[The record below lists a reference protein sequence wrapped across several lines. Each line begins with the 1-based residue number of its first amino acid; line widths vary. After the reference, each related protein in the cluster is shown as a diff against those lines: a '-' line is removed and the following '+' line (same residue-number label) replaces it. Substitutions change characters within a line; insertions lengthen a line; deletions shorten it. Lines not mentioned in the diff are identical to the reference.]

1 MHKTFVRL
9 FGLLAARLPVQA
21 QALTAVSKRSF
32 LIPRPSGPC
41 IHIFAA
47 AQLPLW
53 SRMKSKQTDIA
64 SFFGSKPKKASTTTP
79 AAAKDSE
86 GPTTKRKPED
96 EPEVAPAAAGAAA
109 ETKPAAGGKL
119 KRLRKAGEKEAAPA
133 AAALTKELEDSD
145 NEAPDQKTTAAAAA
159 AAPSSSGKRAS
170 LVVDETQ
177 AKALKAAA
185 AAAVAEEESESEEML
200 EAEVSSESEPEEEP
214 GRKSPKGGKKK
225 AKAPAKSPVSK
236 PGKVDGV
243 GSLAIKAAAEHG
255 TFDLSKIVT
264 WKDGAPVPF
273 GFLADT
279 FNAIGDESKRLV
291 ITRMLVSAFRAVIAT
306 SPQELL
312 PMVYL
317 CTNRVGPAHEGLE
330 LGLGDATLIKAL
342 AQATGRKESTIKSDY
357 DDTGDLG
364 KVATASRAT
373 QKTMFAPPPLTISGV
388 FKAFH
393 DIASSEGA
401 KSQERKKGMIVKLL
415 VGAKQNEAGF
425 VMRALQGKLRIGL
438 AEQTVLVA
446 LAHAAAL
453 QQEGV
458 TGSSEDVAGALENA
472 AQVVKRVYSECPSYD
487 DLIPALLE
495 GPIADLPNKV
505 HFKPGVPIKPML
517 AKPTHGVAEV
527 LDKFSDQAFTCE
539 YKYDGERAQI
549 HVLDNGSV
557 QIYSRNSEN
566 NTGKYPDIAALF
578 PGVLAPGVKS
588 VVLDAEAVAYDPVA
602 GKILPFQVL
611 STRARKDVTLENV
624 KVAVC
629 VYVFD
634 CLYVDGKSLLQEPLT
649 VRREELYKSLVPL
662 PGKFEFA
669 EAKVSND
676 VEELTKF
683 LDDSVVEGT
692 EGLIVKTLADS
703 YEPSKRSSHWLKLKK
718 DYIDGV
724 GDTFDCVPIGGW
736 YGRGKRTGVFGSYL
750 LAVWNPDQE
759 EYQTICKIG
768 TGFSEELLKDL
779 AESMKPTVIPEAKTY
794 YRYSDALTPDVW
806 FDAKAVWEV
815 KAADISISPAH
826 QAGVG
831 LVDETKGISIRF
843 PRLVRVRDDK
853 GPEDSTSP
861 EQLAEMYNAQ
871 AVLQN
876 GGKGKK
882 GGGGDDEDY

>member
-1 MHKTFVRL
+1 MLKTFARL
-9 FGLLAARLPVQA
+9 ISLLAARLPVQG
-21 QALTAVSKRSF
+21 QAFGALRQRSS
-32 LIPRPSGPC
+32 LIVYQSR
-41 IHIFAA
+41 IHTFAP

-53 SRMKSKQTDIA
+53 PRMKSKQTDIA
-64 SFFGSKPKKASTTTP
+64 SFFGGKPKKASTT
-79 AAAKDSE
+79 AAAANESE
-86 GPTTKRKPED
+86 APTTKRKPD
-96 EPEVAPAAAGAAA
+96 AEPEAPAPAAAATEAKA
-109 ETKPAAGGKL
+109 TTGGKL
-119 KRLRKAGEKEAAPA
+119 KRLRKAADKESSKAATTLP
-133 AAALTKELEDSD
+133 EGLEDSD
-145 NEAPDQKTTAAAAA
+145 TEGAPKQKPAATT
-159 AAPSSSGKRAS
+159 AAPSSSAGAKRKS
-170 LVVDETQ
+170 LVVDDTQ
-177 AKALKAAA
+177 AKALKVAAA
-185 AAAVAEEESESEEML
+185 AAESEALEEELSEAE
-200 EAEVSSESEPEEEP
+200 EVSSESEMEAEIEAA
-214 GRKSPKGGKKK
+214 GRKSPKPGKKK
-225 AKAPAKSPVSK
+225 AKGPAKSPVSK
-236 PGKVDGV
+236 VGKVDGV

-273 GFLADT
+273 SFLADT

-291 ITRMLVSAFRAVIAT
+291 ITGMLVNAFRAVIAT

-330 LGLGDATLIKAL
+330 LGLGDSTLIKAL
-342 AQATGRKESTIKSDY
+342 SQATGRKESTIKSDY
-357 DDTGDLG
+357 DDCGDLG

-393 DIASSEGA
+393 EIAASQGA

-415 VGAKQNEAGF
+415 VGSKHNEAGF

-458 TGSSEDVAGALENA
+458 NGSSESIAGALETA
-472 AQVVKRVYSECPSYD
+472 AQIVKRVYSECPSYD
-487 DLIPALLE
+487 DLIPAILE
-495 GPIADLPNKV
+495 GPISDIPNKV

-549 HVLDNGSV
+549 HVLDNGTV

-602 GKILPFQVL
+602 GKILPFQIL
-611 STRARKDVTLENV
+611 STRARKDVVLENI

-629 VYVFD
+629 IYAFD

-649 VRREELYKSLVPL
+649 ARREELYKTLVPI

-669 EAKVSND
+669 EAKISHD

-683 LDDSVVEGT
+683 LDDSVGAGT

-736 YGRGKRTGVFGSYL
+736 FGRGKRTGVYGSYL

-768 TGFSEELLKDL
+768 TGFSDELLKDL
-779 AESMKPTVIPEAKTY
+779 AESMKASVIPEAKRY
-794 YRYSDALTPDVW
+794 YRFSDSLTPDVW
-806 FDAKAVWEV
+806 FDAKSVWEV

-861 EQLAEMYNAQ
+861 EQLAEMYRAQ
-871 AVLQN
+871 AVLQQ
-876 GGKGKK
+876 GGKK
-882 GGGGDDEDY
+882 GGDEDY